1 MLNNTIHVS
10 AYIKMQ
16 MRIQIVRYLGD
27 DPQPGVVECELFGVA
42 GKRHAFIEKVPMVSL
57 ENLTGNDKYPR
68 EGAVACEILA
78 RPLDANGREI
88 TRVTTAK
95 PWDIESTE
103 ALAEFDLL
111 PVQIITDT

>member
-1 MLNNTIHVS
+1 
-10 AYIKMQ
+10 MQ
-16 MRIQIVRYLGD
+16 MRIQIVGYLGD
-27 DPQPGVVECELFGVA
+27 DPQPGVVECELFDAA

-57 ENLTGNDKYPR
+57 ENLTGSDKYPR

-78 RPLDANGREI
+78 RRLDANGQEI
-88 TRVTTAK
+88 IRVTTAK

-111 PVQIITDT
+111 PIQMIAILSII